1 MVVIHPHIKSNGF
14 YKNSIFNYFISW
26 NLFLKCFVW
35 AQLVFLLTLVLLFG
49 ETIES
54 VKYFFLFSVRL
65 WRNFL
70 SYRWK
75 QLSNSHVTQLLT
87 LHYGEVQ
94 FFVYFQK

>member
-1 MVVIHPHIKSNGF
+1 MVVIHPHIKANDF

-35 AQLVFLLTLVLLFG
+35 DQLVFLLTLVLLLG
-49 ETIES
+49 EIIES
-54 VKYFFLFSVRL
+54 VKYFFLYSVHL
-65 WRNFL
+65 WRKFL

-87 LHYGEVQ
+87 LHYGEVH